1 MVEKK
6 NTKINQ
12 EKTKIP
18 NFFVGFSF
26 IAGVTLAAFTY
37 QNEVDSGIKIPTVKY
52 SSNVS
57 YEEENIDKPLINEP
71 PKIQETQ
78 PQQEI
83 NLDNDIVVVE
93 NKNQEVKETV
103 IETIEV
109 VEDPIIVDIVEPVV
123 EFPDVEAIFMG
134 GEEMMSKWMQENLT
148 YPEISMEN
156 GDQGKVYLKFVVEK
170 DGSITN
176 VEIIKGV
183 TRDLDNEA
191 KRLIR
196 NMPKWTPGETKGIK
210 VRSSFT
216 MPINFELN

>member
-1 MVEKK
+1 MIEKK
-6 NTKINQ
+6 NTKVNQ
-12 EKTKIP
+12 EKTKTS
-18 NFFVGFSF
+18 NFFVGLSF
-26 IAGVTLAAFTY
+26 IGGVTLAAFTY
-37 QNEVDSGIKIPTVKY
+37 QSEVDSGINIPNVNY
-52 SSNVS
+52 SSNIS
-57 YEEENIDKPLINEP
+57 YEEENVDKPIINEP
-71 PKIQETQ
+71 PKLQETQ
-78 PQQEI
+78 PQQEV
-83 NLDNDIVVVE
+83 NLNNDIVVVE

-134 GEEMMSKWMQENLT
+134 GEEMMSKWMQENLI
-148 YPEISMEN
+148 YPDISMEN

-176 VEIIKGV
+176 VEVIKGV